1 MQGKTVLITGANS
14 GVGFATAVALARM
27 GARILLVCRSAKRG
41 EAALA
46 TVAEAATEPAP
57 ELLLTDMS
65 SQQSVRALADELRR
79 RHGKID
85 VLINNA
91 GGMFAERGLT
101 VDGIERTFAT
111 NHLGP
116 FLLTNLVLDLVTARG
131 GRIINVAAEAYP
143 GRLDF
148 DNLQGER
155 QYGFLSA
162 YFRSK
167 LENII
172 FTVDLA
178 RRLNGSGVTVNCMSP
193 GPTRTKFGDNMN
205 GLAGLFPRVTKIWF
219 PGPEVGARTL
229 IYLAS
234 SAEVAGISGRFFLR
248 KRARQ
253 TKPVTLDEE
262 VAARLWRIS
271 TELVGLPDEAQASP
285 RHRRA
290 D

>member
-1 MQGKTVLITGANS
+1 MQGKIVLITGANS
-14 GVGFATAVALARM
+14 GVGFATAVALARV
-27 GARILLVCRSAKRG
+27 GARVLMVCRDGKRG
-41 EAALA
+41 EAARA
-46 TVAEAATEPAP
+46 TVADAAGGAAP
-57 ELLLTDMS
+57 ELLLADMS
-65 SQQSVRALADELRR
+65 SQQSVRALADEIRR
-79 RHGKID
+79 RENKID

-91 GGMFAERGLT
+91 GGMFAERALT
-101 VDGIERTFAT
+101 VDGIEKTFAT

-116 FLLTNLVLDLVTARG
+116 FLLTNLIIDLVRAASG

-143 GRLDF
+143 GKLDF

-172 FTVDLA
+172 FTVELA

-193 GPTRTKFGDNMN
+193 GPTRTGFGSNMT
-205 GLAGLFPRVTKIWF
+205 GLAGLFPRLTKIWF

-229 IYLAS
+229 IHLAS
-234 SAEVAGISGRFFLR
+234 SPEVRGVSGRFFLR
-248 KRARQ
+248 KRARR
-253 TKPVTLDEE
+253 TKPVTLDPE

-271 TELVGLPDEAQASP
+271 AELVGLPDEAKPQA
-285 RHRRA
+285 A
-290 D
+290 A